1 LNCIIAPNLVATKRE
16 YVSTIKNKHI
26 ELQSNPPSLLRN
38 RDYLLLLSG
47 QVISSVGTQASQLA
61 FPLLI
66 LALTKSP
73 AQAGL
78 AGALRVLPYIIFS
91 LPAGALVDRWDR
103 KRVMILCN
111 IGRGLCLVSIPI
123 ALYFGRLTVGQIYLV
138 SLIEGTLFVFFNI
151 AEVACLPHVVPKEQL
166 PAATAQNIVTNSTSS
181 LLGPPIGGLL
191 YSFGRAL
198 PFLVDSISYLISV
211 VALLFIKTNFQERRQ
226 VSSRKLWIEIQE
238 GFKWLW
244 HQPLII
250 FIAWSGMTVHL
261 VGSGLIL
268 TIIVLAQHQQASS
281 FSIGLLLACSGFGS
295 ILGAFIGPFFQK
307 RFRFGQVIIATE
319 CFWIVLWPLYA
330 IAPNVLWLGVI
341 SIAMF
346 MSDTIYDI
354 MQFSY
359 RLSMIPGELQGRI
372 NSIFRLIAFAG
383 DPIGLTLAGLLLQA
397 LGPVWTVLLLW
408 PIVIVLTIVT
418 AFNSHVRNARPF
430 LAGTR

>member
-1 LNCIIAPNLVATKRE
+1 MKKLNSIITPDITPTSR
-16 YVSTIKNKHI
+16 
-26 ELQSNPPSLLRN
+26 PRSLWRN
-38 RDYLLLLSG
+38 RDYLLLWSG
-47 QVISSVGTQASQLA
+47 QIISSVGTQASQLA

-73 AQAGL
+73 AQAGI

-103 KRVMILCN
+103 KRVMILCD
-111 IGRGLCLVSIPI
+111 IGRGLCLASIPL
-123 ALYFGRLTVGQIYLV
+123 ALAFGHLTVMQLYIV
-138 SLIEGTLFVFFNI
+138 SMIEGTLFVFFNI

-166 PAATAQNIVTNSTSS
+166 PSATAQNIATNSTSS
-181 LLGPPIGGLL
+181 LLGPPLGGLL
-191 YSFGRAL
+191 YSLGRAF
-198 PFLVDSISYLISV
+198 PFLVDAISYAISV
-211 VALLFIKTNFQERRQ
+211 ISLFFIQTKFQERRQ
-226 VSSRKLWIEIQE
+226 VAPRKLWLSIQE
-238 GFKWLW
+238 GFTWLW
-244 HQPLII
+244 RQPLII

-268 TIIVLAQHQQASS
+268 TIIVLAQRQQASS
-281 FSIGLLLACSGFGS
+281 LSIGLLLACSGFGS
-295 ILGAFIGPFFQK
+295 IIGAFIGPFFQK

-330 IAPNVLWLGVI
+330 IAPNPFWLGVI

-359 RLSMIPGELQGRI
+359 RLSLIPDELQGRI

-383 DPIGLTLAGLLLQA
+383 DPIGLTLAGILLQVIGP
-397 LGPVWTVLLLW
+397 LGTVLLLW
-408 PIVIVLTIVT
+408 PILIVLAIVT
-418 AFNSHVRNARPF
+418 ALNTHVRNAR
-430 LAGTR
+430 LTT

>member
-1 LNCIIAPNLVATKRE
+1 VSPIQNNQSAQSIAPGVVAKQR
-16 YVSTIKNKHI
+16 
-26 ELQSNPPSLLRN
+26 PPSLWHN
-38 RDYLLLLSG
+38 RDYLLLWSG
-47 QVISSVGTQASQLA
+47 QIISSVGTQASQLA

-103 KRVMILCN
+103 KRVMIFCN
-111 IGRGLCLVSIPI
+111 IGRGLCLASIPI
-123 ALYFGRLTVGQIYLV
+123 ALAFGRLTVEQLYLV

-166 PAATAQNIVTNSTSS
+166 PTATAQNIVTNSASS
-181 LLGPPIGGLL
+181 LFGPPLGGLL
-191 YSFGRAL
+191 YSFGRAF
-198 PFLVDSISYLISV
+198 PFLVDAISYLASV
-211 VALLFIKTNFQERRQ
+211 VSLFFIQTKFQEQREY
-226 VSSRKLWIEIQE
+226 SSRKLWIEIQG

-244 HQPLII
+244 SQPLII
-250 FIAWSGMTVHL
+250 FIAWSGMTVHIA
-261 VGSGLIL
+261 GTGLIL
-268 TIIVLAQHQQASS
+268 TIIVLAQQQQASS
-281 FSIGLLLACSGFGS
+281 LSIGLLLACSGFGS
-295 ILGAFIGPFFQK
+295 IIGAFVGPFFQK

-330 IAPNVLWLGVI
+330 IAPNVFWLGFI

-359 RLSMIPGELQGRI
+359 RLSSIPDELQGRI

-383 DPIGLTLAGLLLQA
+383 DPIGLTLAGILLQVI
-397 LGPVWTVLLLW
+397 GPVWTVLILW
-408 PIVIVLTIVT
+408 PLIIVLTIVT
-418 AFNSHVRNARPF
+418 ALNPHVRNARPF
-430 LAGTR
+430 HEGAH